1 MAKVQ
6 VILTETV
13 AGQGKK
19 GEVVTVSDGYA
30 TNFLVKQNKGIIA
43 TPEEIKKLEAKKAK
57 KAKEEDMKK
66 ESAIEEKKKIE
77 SKPIM
82 INVKIGDN
90 GKVFGAVTAKEVVAE
105 IESVFGIKV
114 DKKKV
119 SANFKNTGEH
129 TAEVKLHQDVK
140 AEVKVIVNGQ

>member
-19 GEVVTVSDGYA
+19 GEVITVSDGYA

-43 TPEEIKKLEAKKAK
+43 TPEEIKKLEAKKVK
-57 KAKEEDMKK
+57 KAKEEEKKK
-66 ESAIEEKKKIE
+66 ESAIEEKNKLE
-77 SKPIM
+77 SKAIKLS
-82 INVKIGDN
+82 VKIGKN
-90 GKVFGAVTAKEVVAE
+90 GKVFGAITAKEVVAE
-105 IESVFGIKV
+105 IENIFGIKV

-119 SANFKNTGEH
+119 NANFKTVGEH
-129 TAEVKLHQDVK
+129 IAEVKLHKEVK

>member
-19 GEVVTVSDGYA
+19 GEIVTVSDGYA

-57 KAKEEDMKK
+57 KAKEEDLKK
-66 ESAIEEKKKIE
+66 ESAMEDKKKIE
-77 SKPIM
+77 SKPIT

-105 IESVFGIKV
+105 IENVFGIKV

-129 TAEVKLHQDVK
+129 IAEVKLHQDVK

>member
-19 GEVVTVSDGYA
+19 GEIVTVSDGYA

-43 TPEEIKKLEAKKAK
+43 TPEEIKKLEAKKVK
-57 KAKEEDMKK
+57 KEKEEEMKK
-66 ESAIEEKKKIE
+66 ESAIEDKNKIE
-77 SKPIM
+77 SKPIT
-82 INVKIGDN
+82 ISVKIGDN

-105 IESVFGIKV
+105 IENVFGIKV

-119 SANFKNTGEH
+119 SANFKTVGEH
-129 TAEVKLHQDVK
+129 TAEVKLHTDVK